1 MCLKTLW
8 IPEYLSSIR
17 TLKKNDPVPGVRAVC
32 HEHLSIL
39 ISLQFSTN
47 TIKDLKPEVR
57 KAFVDFCDT

>member
-32 HEHLSIL
+32 HEHFKIYSH
-39 ISLQFSTN
+39 
-47 TIKDLKPEVR
+47 
-57 KAFVDFCDT
+57 

>member
-32 HEHLSIL
+32 HEQLLGVICNGFIIEIAL
-39 ISLQFSTN
+39 F
-47 TIKDLKPEVR
+47 
-57 KAFVDFCDT
+57 

>member
-32 HEHLSIL
+32 HEQTGSKLSSYWL
-39 ISLQFSTN
+39 
-47 TIKDLKPEVR
+47 
-57 KAFVDFCDT
+57 